1 MKLQTLY
8 ISYINLSPGLKNP
21 YDLLSHKEL
30 IKPLRENFFKWHAFF
45 DKYGS
50 DYSLG
55 FFITT
60 MVGTNQLEIKKP
72 SISKK
77 MKIVEYAIFLPD
89 EIKDLNNYI
98 DLVFEGIS
106 IVLEK
111 FSISENEVTSMK
123 IQCKTE
129 LNLL

>member
-8 ISYINLSPGLKNP
+8 ISYVNLSPGLKNP
-21 YDLLSHKEL
+21 YDLLSDQEL
-30 IKPLRENFFKWHAFF
+30 IKPLRENFFKWQTFF

-60 MVGTNQLEIKKP
+60 MAGTNQLEIKKP

-77 MKIVEYAIFLPD
+77 MKIVEYSIFLPD

-98 DLVFEGIS
+98 DLVFEGIG

-111 FSISENEVTSMK
+111 FTISENEVTSMK